1 MKGRGAGVGRT
12 FVLNPIS
19 FLHKLVGRERIG
31 LKIIH
36 LYINIITSFRS
47 HRGGVGGGK
56 GGEREWKCMLN
67 VKLGGVLLS
76 LSFSI
81 I

>member
-1 MKGRGAGVGRT
+1 MGRT

-47 HRGGVGGGK
+47 YREGVGGGK

-76 LSFSI
+76 FSI